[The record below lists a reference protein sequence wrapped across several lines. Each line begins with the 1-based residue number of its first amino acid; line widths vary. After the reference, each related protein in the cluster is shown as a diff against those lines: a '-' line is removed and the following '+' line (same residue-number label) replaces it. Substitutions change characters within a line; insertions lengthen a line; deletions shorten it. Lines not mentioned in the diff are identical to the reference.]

1 MGATHLNTDA
11 ASSAEHPDEDIS
23 VQTRYQAPIRH
34 ATPATPEVSVPL
46 NVPPVVTGS
55 HPVISATSTVIIQ
68 DGMNPPIVVRT
79 HPTGPLPPFP
89 GQGQLPAF
97 LRTYTA
103 DEVKERKQKLKKNL
117 LVRAVILSI
126 LTLVEGLIISQY
138 TQPLAICFGFVAA
151 LYLVVQMWPLMR
163 PPNDSTDASVYSV
176 WAICSL
182 IGYVAVGLVLSPI
195 TFLLL
200 MLDWAGVSMGLDP
213 LLILIV
219 LGLVWLSEVGLSLL
233 TIYRFNNLRIAMANR
248 ADSRL
253 LPDSI
258 SATVDPSTSS

>member
-55 HPVISATSTVIIQ
+55 HPVISATSTVIVQ
-68 DGMNPPIVVRT
+68 EGANQPIVVRT

-89 GQGQLPAF
+89 GQGQVPTF

-103 DEVKERKQKLKKNL
+103 NEVNDRKQKLKKNL
-117 LVRAVILSI
+117 LVRAVILCI

-151 LYLVVQMWPLMR
+151 LYLVVQMWPLMH
-163 PPNDSTDASVYSV
+163 PPRDSADASVYSV

-182 IGYVAVGLVLSPI
+182 TGYVAVGLVLSPI

-213 LLILIV
+213 LLV
-219 LGLVWLSEVGLSLL
+219 LVLLGMVWLSEIGLSLL
-233 TIYRFNNLRIAMANR
+233 TIYRFSNLRIAMANR
-248 ADSRL
+248 TDSPSL
-253 LPDSI
+253 SKSI

>member
-11 ASSAEHPDEDIS
+11 ASSAEHLDEDIS
-23 VQTRYQAPIRH
+23 MQTRFQAPIRH
-34 ATPATPEVSVPL
+34 VTPATPEVSVPL

-68 DGMNPPIVVRT
+68 DGTNPPIVVRT

-89 GQGQLPAF
+89 GQGQVPAF

-103 DEVKERKQKLKKNL
+103 DEVKERQQMLKKNL
-117 LVRAVILSI
+117 LVRAVILCI
-126 LTLVEGLIISQY
+126 LSLVEGLIISQY

-163 PPNDSTDASVYSV
+163 PPRDSADASVYSV

-213 LLILIV
+213 MLVLVL

-248 ADSRL
+248 ADQPS

-258 SATVDPSTSS
+258 SATVDPSISS